1 MSRWAASASSAA
13 DSVRRATGYSTFFET
28 MRLATPETIITP
40 MPSQMWSI
48 SGPSMIFI
56 TPSKMITAAAA
67 MMSSASMT
75 PLRFSTFSWP

>member
-1 MSRWAASASSAA
+1 M
-13 DSVRRATGYSTFFET
+13 
-28 MRLATPETIITP
+28 TP
-40 MPSQMWSI
+40 MPSQMWS
-48 SGPSMIFI
+48 SVGPSMIFM